1 MTFTQQQAQDLAQ
14 EIRSSFPSL
23 PIRVTHLSEE
33 DGYEEE
39 QNMVAVTDNDHAIA
53 VFQSCESWQGFLNL
67 ARIIAKQDID
77 NVLEASL
84 NRQAQEL
91 GL

>member
-1 MTFTQQQAQDLAQ
+1 MTQEQAQDLAQ
-14 EIRSSFPSL
+14 EILSAFPNL
-23 PIRVTHLSEE
+23 PIRVTHLDEE
-33 DGYEEE
+33 DYGEE

-53 VFQSCESWQGFLNL
+53 VFQSYESWQGFLNL
-67 ARIIAKQDID
+67 ARIVAEQDS
-77 NVLEASL
+77 NNQLEVSL